1 MTDCVFCRIV
11 AGSIPATRV
20 HEDEH
25 TLAFMD
31 IGQVNPGHVLVA
43 VKRHVENLYAL
54 DEVQAAA
61 VARAS
66 VRVARAIRDAFAPA
80 GLSVYQ
86 ANGKPAGQT
95 VFHYHVHL
103 LPRHDGDGMELTW
116 PTKNPPREA
125 LEDHA
130 AKIRARLAR
139 DSGPE
144 DGVPA
149 ERAGTGAAR

>member
-11 AGSIPATRV
+11 AGQIPSTRV

-31 IGQVNPGHVLVA
+31 LGQVNPGHVLVA
-43 VKRHVENLYAL
+43 VKKHAANLFEL
-54 DEVQAAA
+54 DDIQAAA

-66 VRVARAIRDAFAPA
+66 VRIARAIRDAFAPA

-103 LPRHDGDGMELTW
+103 LPRHEADGMELTW
-116 PTKNPPREA
+116 PVKNPPREK
-125 LEDHA
+125 LEGYA
-130 AKIRARLAR
+130 EQIRKHIA
-139 DSGPE
+139 
-144 DGVPA
+144 
-149 ERAGTGAAR
+149 